1 MPCTLYN
8 VHTVIVGLEGTT
20 EEEKLKMGE
29 NSEGSSQRTEQH
41 QYIEDSLSRLT
52 SAINTF
58 YVKLY
63 SNKTKNFQEGH
74 RKNMAGK

>member
-20 EEEKLKMGE
+20 KEEKLKMGE

-41 QYIEDSLSRLT
+41 QYIEDSLSRL
-52 SAINTF
+52 
-58 YVKLY
+58 
-63 SNKTKNFQEGH
+63 
-74 RKNMAGK
+74 